1 MNRIRLVA
9 MADQADKTSQQHET
23 LAARHV
29 AIVMDGNGRWAKKRK
44 LPRHAGH
51 KAGVD
56 AVRRTVE
63 ACVELGIR
71 TLTLFAFSSE
81 NWGRPR
87 EEVQKLMALF
97 VEALN
102 KQVPELNE
110 QGVRLTIIGDREQLP
125 ADLVRQIEESEAMTA
140 DNDRLNLVVAVA
152 YGGRWDIVNA
162 CKCLARQVADGELSV
177 EDLDESHL
185 TAQMQ
190 LADLGDP
197 DLFIR
202 TGGASRI
209 SNFLLW
215 NLAYTELYFS
225 ESLWPD
231 FEQKELEAMVGS
243 FHGRERRYGKTS
255 EQVSGDHA

>member
-1 MNRIRLVA
+1 
-9 MADQADKTSQQHET
+9 MADQADKTSQQQDT
-23 LAARHV
+23 MAARHI
-29 AIVMDGNGRWAKKRK
+29 AIVMDGNGRWAKQRM

-51 KAGVD
+51 RAGVK

-81 NWGRPR
+81 NWGRPT
-87 EEVQKLMALF
+87 EEIRILMALF

-125 ADLVRQIEESEAMTA
+125 AGLVRQIEASEAMTA
-140 DNDRLNLVVAVA
+140 GNERLNLVVAVA

-162 CKCLARQVADGELSV
+162 CKSLARQVADGELSA
-177 EDLDESHL
+177 EDIDENHL
-185 TAQMQ
+185 AAQMQ
-190 LADLGDP
+190 LAGLGDP

-202 TGGASRI
+202 TGGDSRI

-215 NLAYTELYFS
+215 NLAYTELHFS
-225 ESLWPD
+225 EALWPD
-231 FEQKELEAMVGS
+231 FEPQELEAVVGS
-243 FHGRERRYGKTS
+243 FHGRERRFGKIS
-255 EQVSGDHA
+255 AQVSGDHA

>member
-1 MNRIRLVA
+1 
-9 MADQADKTSQQHET
+9 MADQADKTSQQQDT
-23 LAARHV
+23 MAARHV
-29 AIVMDGNGRWAKKRK
+29 AIVMDGNGRWAQERK

-51 KAGVD
+51 QAGVK

-63 ACVELGIR
+63 ACVALGIH

-87 EEVQKLMALF
+87 EEIQKLMALF
-97 VEALN
+97 IESLN

-110 QGVRLTIIGDREQLP
+110 QGVRLKIIGNREQLS
-125 ADLVRQIEESEAMTA
+125 AGLVRQIEESEALTA
-140 DNDRLNLVVAVA
+140 ANDRLNLVIAVA

-162 CKCLARQVADGELSV
+162 CKSLARQVAESKLSV
-177 EDLDESHL
+177 EEIDENRL
-185 TAQMQ
+185 AAEIQ
-190 LADLGDP
+190 LAGLGDP

-202 TGGASRI
+202 TGGDSRI

-215 NLAYTELYFS
+215 NLAYTELHFS

-231 FEQKELEAMVGS
+231 FEPKELEAVVGS
-243 FHGRERRYGKTS
+243 FHGRERRFGKTS
-255 EQVSGDHA
+255 AQMSGDHA

>member
-1 MNRIRLVA
+1 
-9 MADQADKTSQQHET
+9 MADQADKTSRRQDT
-23 LAARHV
+23 KAARHV
-29 AIVMDGNGRWAKKRK
+29 AIVMDGNGRWAQKRK

-51 KAGVD
+51 RAGVK
-56 AVRRTVE
+56 AARRTVE
-63 ACVELGIR
+63 ACVALGIQ

-87 EEVQKLMALF
+87 EEVQNLMALF
-97 VEALN
+97 IESLN

-110 QGVRLTIIGDREQLP
+110 QGVRLTIIGNREQLP

-140 DNDRLNLVVAVA
+140 ANDRLNLVVAVA

-162 CKCLARQVADGELSV
+162 CKCLARQVADGRLLV
-177 EDLDESHL
+177 EEIDENRL
-185 TAQMQ
+185 AAEIQ
-190 LADLGDP
+190 LAGLGDP

-202 TGGASRI
+202 TGGDSRI

-215 NLAYTELYFS
+215 NLAYTELHFS

-231 FEQKELEAMVGS
+231 FEPKELEAVVGS
-243 FHGRERRYGKTS
+243 FHGRERRFGKTS
-255 EQVSGDHA
+255 AQMSGDHA

>member
-1 MNRIRLVA
+1 
-9 MADQADKTSQQHET
+9 MADKADKTSRQQDT
-23 LAARHV
+23 KAARHV
-29 AIVMDGNGRWAKKRK
+29 AIVMDGNGRWAQKRK

-51 KAGVD
+51 RAGVK
-56 AVRRTVE
+56 AARRTVE
-63 ACVELGIR
+63 ACVALGIQ

-87 EEVQKLMALF
+87 EEVQNLMALF
-97 VEALN
+97 IESLN

-110 QGVRLTIIGDREQLP
+110 QGVRLTIIGNREQLP

-140 DNDRLNLVVAVA
+140 ANDRLNLVVAVA

-162 CKCLARQVADGELSV
+162 CKCLARQVADGRLLV
-177 EDLDESHL
+177 EEIDENRL
-185 TAQMQ
+185 AAEIQ
-190 LADLGDP
+190 LAGLGDP

-202 TGGASRI
+202 TGGDSRI

-215 NLAYTELYFS
+215 NLAYAELHFS

-231 FEQKELEAMVGS
+231 FDEKELEALVVS
-243 FHGRERRYGKTS
+243 FHGRKRRYGKTS
-255 EQVSGDHA
+255 EQVNGDDA

>member
-1 MNRIRLVA
+1 
-9 MADQADKTSQQHET
+9 MADQADKTSQQQDT
-23 LAARHV
+23 MAARHI
-29 AIVMDGNGRWAKKRK
+29 AIVMDGNGRWAKQRM

-51 KAGVD
+51 RAGVK

-81 NWGRPR
+81 NWGRPT
-87 EEVQKLMALF
+87 EEIQKLMALF

-125 ADLVRQIEESEAMTA
+125 AGLVRQIEASEAMTA
-140 DNDRLNLVVAVA
+140 GNERLHLVIAVA

-162 CKCLARQVADGELSV
+162 CKCLARQVADGELAV
-177 EDLDESHL
+177 EEIDENRL
-185 TAQMQ
+185 AARIQ
-190 LADLGDP
+190 LAGPGDP

-202 TGGASRI
+202 TGGDSRI

-215 NLAYTELYFS
+215 QSAYS
-225 ESLWPD
+225 EFYHTPTLWPD
-231 FEQKELEAMVGS
+231 LDAAELDRALESYAS
-243 FHGRERRYGKTS
+243 RKRRYGNVDP
-255 EQVSGDHA
+255 EG

>member
-1 MNRIRLVA
+1 
-9 MADQADKTSQQHET
+9 MADQADKTSQQQDT
-23 LAARHV
+23 MAARHI
-29 AIVMDGNGRWAKKRK
+29 AIVMDGNGRWAKQRM

-51 KAGVD
+51 RAGVK

-81 NWGRPR
+81 NWGRPT
-87 EEVQKLMALF
+87 EEVQKLMTLF

-125 ADLVRQIEESEAMTA
+125 ADLVRQIEASEAMTA
-140 DNDRLNLVVAVA
+140 GNERLHLVIAVA

-162 CKCLARQVADGELSV
+162 CKCLARQVADGELAV
-177 EDLDESHL
+177 EEIDENRL
-185 TAQMQ
+185 AARIQ
-190 LADLGDP
+190 LAGPGDP

-202 TGGASRI
+202 TGGDSRI

-215 NLAYTELYFS
+215 NLAYTELHFS
-225 ESLWPD
+225 DTLWPD
-231 FEQKELEAMVGS
+231 FEQQELAAVVGG
-243 FHGRERRYGKTS
+243 FQGRERRFGKTS
-255 EQVSGDHA
+255 AQVTGDHA